1 MADVTISTVAL
12 PVTGAANKYGDGIAG
27 ATITVGQFVYR
38 DAADSYKLKLADT
51 TTAAKSAVV
60 GISLHAATSGQP
72 LRILTEGR
80 ITLGASLSV
89 GMLYVLSGTSGAGA
103 MCPVTDLD
111 GTEYL
116 TILGAAST
124 TSVLDLHIWAS
135 GILSNTSI

>member
-12 PVTGAANKYGDGIAG
+12 PVTGAANKYGNGTAGETIA
-27 ATITVGQFVYR
+27 VGKFVYR
-38 DAADSYKLKLADT
+38 DAADSYKLKCADT
-51 TTAAKSAVV
+51 TTAAKAAVV

-72 LRILTEGR
+72 LRILTGGR

-89 GMLYVLSGTSGAGA
+89 GMVYVLSGTSGGGA

-111 GTEYL
+111 STEYV
-116 TILGAAST
+116 TTLGAAST
-124 TSVLDLHIWAS
+124 TVVLDLEIWAS